1 MTFDRSVV
9 AAGVL
14 VWLGA
19 TLLLSSW
26 PRFSRVSLQ
35 ERLQPFHPSV
45 GPRPVRRAQSAAELL
60 VPLTES
66 IGARLAALFGVSEP
80 VERRLR
86 RIHSPTPPG
95 AFRLRQMAACLAALV
110 AAAAVAGLAGGGVAI
125 DLLLVAGG
133 PLLAFLVVEQGLAR
147 RSERW
152 QASVVA
158 ELPLVAEQLAM
169 LLNAGYSLGAAL
181 SRLAARGKGCVVRD
195 LEQVVNRV
203 HQGLSDAA
211 ALREWSEVAGVPQ
224 VDRLVSV
231 LTLHAD
237 ASDLGCLVSEEA
249 RQCRRDLQRR
259 TVELMDKRGQQVWVP
274 VTVATLVPGAI
285 LIAVPFVSAL
295 RIFANA

>member
-1 MTFDRSVV
+1 MTLDRPVV

-26 PRFSRVSLQ
+26 PRVSRVSLQ
-35 ERLQPFHPSV
+35 ERLPPFHSAL
-45 GPRPVRRAQSAAELL
+45 GGRPVRRAQSAAELL
-60 VPLTES
+60 VPLTEAV
-66 IGARLAALFGVSEP
+66 GARLAALFGVAEP

-86 RIHSPTPPG
+86 RIHSATSPA
-95 AFRLRQMAACLAALV
+95 AFRLRQMAGCLGALL
-110 AAAAVAGLAGGGVAI
+110 AAAAVAGLADGGVAI

-152 QASVVA
+152 QASVAA

-181 SRLAARGKGCVVRD
+181 SRLAARGSGCVVRD

-203 HQGLSDAA
+203 QQGLSDAA
-211 ALREWSEVAGVPQ
+211 ALREWSEVAGVAQ

-231 LTLHAD
+231 LTLHGE
-237 ASDLGCLVSEEA
+237 ASELGRLVSEEA
-249 RQCRRDLQRR
+249 RQCRRDLHRR

-295 RIFANA
+295 RVFANA